1 MARTKDLPN
10 PPGNIPPEN
19 IIEYLRN
26 HPDFFVEHT
35 DILSELNIPHNTP
48 GKPASTSNVASL
60 IEYQVARLRHEN
72 SSLNMHL
79 EKSEEDVTHQRRLAK
94 TTHELS
100 LQLMNIDSLKALN
113 DLLNKN
119 LRQHYQAERFLFLV
133 FKTPIDSEDCSG
145 IRFLEANS
153 KLAHMFTEL
162 FHHNKPLCDSLQT
175 EHIDALFGIMEEK
188 ESIRST
194 ALIPV
199 QQSDWHGMLVLGS
212 KKQDQYSHGFEMDL
226 LNYITMISAAL
237 IENIVSINRSS
248 K

>member
-1 MARTKDLPN
+1 MVLTKDLPDS
-10 PPGNIPPEN
+10 PEN

-35 DILSELNIPHNTP
+35 DILSELNIPHNTH
-48 GKPASTSNVASL
+48 GKLASTGNVASL
-60 IEYQVARLRHEN
+60 IEHQVAQLRHEN
-72 SSLNMHL
+72 ISLNENL
-79 EKSEEDVTHQRRLAK
+79 EKSEEDVEHQRKLAR
-94 TTHELS
+94 TTHDLS
-100 LQLMNIDSLKALN
+100 LQLMKVDSLKALN
-113 DLLNKN
+113 DLLSKN
-119 LRQHYQAERFLFLV
+119 LRQHYQAEQFLFLV
-133 FKTPIDSEDCSG
+133 FKTPVDSENLSN

-153 KLAHMFTEL
+153 KLAFMFTEL

-175 EHIDALFGIMEEK
+175 EQIDALFGEIDGAEL
-188 ESIRST
+188 IRST

-199 QQSDWHGMLVLGS
+199 QQSGWHGMLVLGS

-237 IENIVSINRSS
+237 IENIVSINRSN